1 MKKLIQSFS
10 FILFFFA
17 LSISAQSNKPVI
29 GVGEIQSTIGGNP
42 STYAQMLETAL
53 SQTNKFEIIERA
65 RMDDLLGEQAL
76 AAGGLTQ
83 GSGQIGGLSGVDYLV
98 YGTITKLGK
107 EGEAMSFGGIGGGS
121 GGSGSKA

>member
-53 SQTNKFEIIERA
+53 SQTNKFEIIE
-65 RMDDLLGEQAL
+65 
-76 AAGGLTQ
+76 
-83 GSGQIGGLSGVDYLV
+83 
-98 YGTITKLGK
+98 TKK
-107 EGEAMSFGGIGGGS
+107 SEII
-121 GGSGSKA
+121 